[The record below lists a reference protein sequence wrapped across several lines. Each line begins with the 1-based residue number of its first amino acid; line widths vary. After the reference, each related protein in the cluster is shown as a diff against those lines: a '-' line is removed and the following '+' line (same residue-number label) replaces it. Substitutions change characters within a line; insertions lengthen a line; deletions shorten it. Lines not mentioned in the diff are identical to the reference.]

1 MRARLN
7 VLIGSVALAA
17 ALVSCGGGG
26 TSKAD
31 FTAKADGACAAGNTA
46 ISAVEKPSNAA
57 QIATAAGTAT
67 TTIEGQVAS
76 LRALKLPGGD
86 DKRTVDGII
95 AAIGEVG
102 APARVLQDAG
112 GTNDGPAMAKAAA
125 EMQAKA
131 DAAATRAQ
139 AYGLTQCG
147 TGLKPAL
154 DNLFEGTKS
163 TLKSTYVSKGEALCR
178 ESLRK
183 TEALPEP
190 GASVT
195 SFGRFVDRYLPIY
208 TQLVD
213 GFKAL
218 VPPPGDAETVG
229 AIVADFEAGL
239 PKIKE
244 VAAAAKANNPR
255 LVLALFEE
263 LDLATTQI
271 DAKLDAYGLKACGSL
286 GGF

>member
-7 VLIGSVALAA
+7 VLVGSVALAA
-17 ALVSCGGGG
+17 ALVACGGGG
-26 TSKAD
+26 PSKAD
-31 FTAKADGACAAGNTA
+31 FTTKADGACSAGNSA

-57 QIATAAGTAT
+57 QIATAAGAATAT
-67 TTIEGQVAS
+67 IQGQVAS

-86 DKRTVDGII
+86 DRRTVDGII

-102 APARVLQDAG
+102 APAKALQDAAG
-112 GTNDGPAMAKAAA
+112 KDDGAAMAKAAT
-125 EMQAKA
+125 EMRAKA
-131 DAAATRAQ
+131 DAAATQAQ

-154 DNLFEGTKS
+154 GGLFEGTKS
-163 TLKSTYVSKGEALCR
+163 TLKGTYVSKGEALCR
-178 ESLRK
+178 ESVRK

-190 GASVT
+190 GSSVT
-195 SFGRFVDRYLPIY
+195 SFGRFVDRYLPVY
-208 TQLVD
+208 TQVVD

-218 VPPPGDAETVG
+218 VPPPGDEETVG
-229 AIVADFEAGL
+229 AIVGDFEAAL

-244 VAAAAKANNPR
+244 VATAAKANNPR